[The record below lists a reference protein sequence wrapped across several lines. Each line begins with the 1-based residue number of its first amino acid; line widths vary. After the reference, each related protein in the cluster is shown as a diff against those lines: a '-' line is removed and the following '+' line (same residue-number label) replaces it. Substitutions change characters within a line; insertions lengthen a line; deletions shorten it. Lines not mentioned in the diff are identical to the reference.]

1 MPGMKIDLHVH
12 TRPLSPC
19 SNMEPEE
26 MIREARRIGLD
37 GVCLTEH
44 HRLWDPRE
52 VEGLAREGGVRVFQ
66 GVEITTDQGDVLV
79 FGLDEELLHVVPVE
93 ELRARVQEAGGF
105 MIAAHPFRGFLLF
118 GVSQLRVDVEQACR
132 RPIFRHVDA
141 VEVLNCRLTLE
152 ENEMARK
159 VAGRLGLPG
168 LAGSDA
174 HRTEEVG
181 RCITILQKEVDSVEE
196 LVAELRSG
204 RFRTETLR

>member
-1 MPGMKIDLHVH
+1 VPGMKIDLHVH

>member
-1 MPGMKIDLHVH
+1 
-12 TRPLSPC
+12 
-19 SNMEPEE
+19 
-26 MIREARRIGLD
+26 
-37 GVCLTEH
+37 
-44 HRLWDPRE
+44 
-52 VEGLAREGGVRVFQ
+52 
-66 GVEITTDQGDVLV
+66 
-79 FGLDEELLHVVPVE
+79 
-93 ELRARVQEAGGF
+93 